1 MYIVSKNGEGAGYCV
16 NITGKGF
23 GGDMTLMIGYNYDG
37 SVKGVQVISHAE
49 TPGVGTKAITENHL
63 SQYFGKS
70 GELTISKSGASDVD
84 AVSGATISSKAVH
97 AAVNKANSIVDEIIQ
112 NPIPNKSEGGIK

>member
-1 MYIVSKNGEGAGYCV
+1 
-16 NITGKGF
+16 
-23 GGDMTLMIGYNYDG
+23 MTLMIGYNYDG

-49 TPGVGTKAITENHL
+49 TPGVGTKAITENYL